1 MLAYWFVLQCNK
13 GDTDAIILNAIDA
26 RNNESGS
33 NKIVGLKFWVGQHP
47 NETAYRDTI
56 LIKFINPICK
66 KKCEQ
71 IFDGRKV
78 MMMRKRVRF

>member
-1 MLAYWFVLQCNK
+1 MLGYWFVLQCNK
-13 GDTDAIILNAIDA
+13 EDTGAIILNLIDKS
-26 RNNESGS
+26 NKNGL
-33 NKIVGLKFWVGQHP
+33 NKIVGLKFWEGQHP

-71 IFDGRKV
+71 IFDTAK
-78 MMMRKRVRF
+78 FSSPFFP